1 MAAISIRMDDV
12 TKKQFDTFC
21 DSVGLTVSA
30 AFNIFAKTVVREQ
43 RIPFEITTEIPNDAT
58 IAAMQEGDKIA
69 KDSSVKGY
77 SNLKKMWAD
86 LEK

>member
-1 MAAISIRMDDV
+1 MAAISIRMDDT

-69 KDSSVKGY
+69 KNSSVKGY

>member
-1 MAAISIRMDDV
+1 MAAISIRMDDT

-30 AFNIFAKTVVREQ
+30 AFNIFVKTVVREQ
-43 RIPFEITTEIPNDAT
+43 RIPFEITTEIPNYAA

>member
-1 MAAISIRMDDV
+1 MAAISIRIDDA

-43 RIPFEITTEIPNDAT
+43 RIPFEITTEIPNATT
-58 IAAMQEGDKIA
+58 IAAIQEGDKIA
-69 KDSSVKGY
+69 NDSSFKGY
-77 SNLKKMWAD
+77 KNLNKMWAD

>member
-1 MAAISIRMDDV
+1 MAAISIRMDDA

-69 KDSSVKGY
+69 KNSSVKGY

>member
-1 MAAISIRMDDV
+1 MAAISIRMDDA
-12 TKKQFDTFC
+12 TKKQFDIFC

-69 KDSSVKGY
+69 KNSSVKGY